1 MIDYGLTGRTILITG
16 AGSGIGA
23 ACAQTAAASGA
34 RVVVADIDAEAARTV
49 AVACGATARAIQ
61 LDVSDETAV
70 DNAIADIV
78 ARDGALHGAVA
89 NAGIAVPSAPV
100 ADLPLA
106 DWRRLLDVN
115 LDGVFLTVRAAARV
129 MRDTGGGSIVV
140 MASSMGSVARAG
152 SAAYVTSKH
161 AVLGLTKAAA
171 LDHAADGVRVN
182 AVAPGYIDTPLL
194 TSRRTPEAYAA
205 TVALHPIGRL
215 GRPDE
220 IAGMVA
226 WLLSDAATFATGG
239 VFDVDG
245 GYVAR

>member
-1 MIDYGLTGRTILITG
+1 MIDYDLAGSTILITG

-23 ACAQTAAASGA
+23 ACARTVAGSGA
-34 RVVVADIDAEAARTV
+34 RVVVADIDEAAARSV
-49 AVACGATARAIQ
+49 AQDCGPTARAIR
-61 LDVSDETAV
+61 LDVSDEADV
-70 DNAIADIV
+70 DAAIGEILD
-78 ARDGALHGAVA
+78 REGALHGAVA

-100 ADLPLA
+100 ADLPFA

-115 LDGVFLTVRAAARV
+115 LDGVFLTVRSAARA
-129 MRDTGGGSIVV
+129 MRVSGGGSIVV
-140 MASSMGSVARAG
+140 MASSMGSVARPG

-161 AVLGLTKAAA
+161 GVLGLTKAAA
-171 LDHAADGVRVN
+171 LDHAADGIRVN

-194 TSRRTPEAYAA
+194 ASRRTPESYAA

>member
-1 MIDYGLTGRTILITG
+1 MIDYDLAGRTILITG

-23 ACAQTAAASGA
+23 ACARTAAGSGA
-34 RVVVADIDAEAARTV
+34 RVVVADIDEAAAR
-49 AVACGATARAIQ
+49 AVAQDCGSSARAIR
-61 LDVSDETAV
+61 LDVSDEADV
-70 DNAIADIV
+70 DAAIGGILD
-78 ARDGALHGAVA
+78 REGALHGAVA

-100 ADLPLA
+100 ADLPFA

-115 LDGVFLTVRAAARV
+115 LDGVFLTVRSAARA
-129 MRDTGGGSIVV
+129 MRVSGGGSIVV
-140 MASSMGSVARAG
+140 MASSMGSVARPG

-171 LDHAADGVRVN
+171 LDHAADGIRVN

-194 TSRRTPEAYAA
+194 ASRRTPEAYAA